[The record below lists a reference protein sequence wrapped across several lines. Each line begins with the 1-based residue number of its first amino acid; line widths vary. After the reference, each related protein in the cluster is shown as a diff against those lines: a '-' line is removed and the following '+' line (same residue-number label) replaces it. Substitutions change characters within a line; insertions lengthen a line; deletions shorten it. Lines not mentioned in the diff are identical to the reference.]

1 MNGFD
6 VAIKEIQAATA
17 ELKESNDYAEFVAEE
32 RAKLQ
37 RQIDANTALYSHAPR
52 LARDLINDKVA
63 VYVGDKKAA

>member
-17 ELKESNDYAEFVAEE
+17 ELKESNDQAELIAEE

-37 RQIDANTALYSHAPR
+37 RQIDANTKLYSHAPR
-52 LARDLINDKVA
+52 LTRDLINDKVA
-63 VYVGDKKAA
+63 VYVGDKKVA